1 MFNFNKISDG
11 CLRRRTLRQSVSKVH
26 HNNYD
31 DRWNGA
37 LHDYRYRKMSITKLF
52 LDDDYLYDHSQYGL
66 SLLTKNSLGFSNSL
80 SNKVKKILYINHSLS
95 SIKKKRHEIY
105 AYNMSYKR
113 RTL

>member
-52 LDDDYLYDHSQYGL
+52 LDDDYLYDHYQYGL
-66 SLLTKNSLGFSNSL
+66 SLTVENNTGFSKSL

-113 RTL
+113 RVW